1 MRGRGFVSVFRPH
14 AGIIEPRRRLNQGQ
28 GMTFLVVTHDAHIAG
43 GGDRV
48 VSRGAGSYSP
58 LTKWGHSAGSSL

>member
-1 MRGRGFVSVFRPH
+1 MRGRSFVLVFHPH
-14 AGIIEPRRRLNQGQ
+14 AGILELRRRLNQGQ

-48 VSRGAGSYSP
+48 VSRGGGELFA
-58 LTKWGHSAGSSL
+58 AD